1 MNLNDINDVTRK
13 QAETINCQEC
23 GAKPGER
30 CETAGGN
37 IANAPHFMRRADF
50 ADGIDPGPTPTRT
63 ERISGLMETA
73 LRAALR
79 EYLETNLDAAVSEG
93 IITAEQRERI
103 LALGIT

>member
-1 MNLNDINDVTRK
+1 
-13 QAETINCQEC
+13 
-23 GAKPGER
+23 
-30 CETAGGN
+30 
-37 IANAPHFMRRADF
+37 
-50 ADGIDPGPTPTRT
+50 
-63 ERISGLMETA
+63 META

>member
-1 MNLNDINDVTRK
+1 MDLYKVTRK

-37 IANAPHFMRRADF
+37 IANEPHFMRRADF
-50 ADGIDPGPTPTRT
+50 ADGVDPGPSPTRT

-73 LRAALR
+73 IRDGLRK
-79 EYLETNLDAAVSEG
+79 YLETNLDAAVCDE

-103 LALGIT
+103 LALGIS